1 MQVFVH
7 SEVSVLGASVQLQL
21 RHLPSKLSQRSV
33 HYSRVLA
40 FGERVLNRVNS
51 VSQDAFFKGK
61 KNLRPLCNRAESI
74 MLEDESCASGSVRRS
89 IVAAN
94 YDSSPKLARID
105 DCIDHSDGVT
115 SSSFVADHVTISPF
129 APLVQPPDR
138 GIGNGYGQTKL
149 GRPKTGALE
158 VGGFS
163 LEGVSVGGQETCVM
177 VPAYKVAFDSGR
189 CPERII
195 HQDFLFITHP
205 HMDHIGGICMYV
217 ASRGLLK
224 MKKPTVI
231 VPRCVKE
238 TVEKLFLIQRELD
251 GSDLPVNLIGLDIG
265 EEFNMGKNVVVKAFK
280 TYHVVPSQG
289 YILYSV
295 KEKLKPEYMGLPG
308 DKIKSLKASGVM
320 ITETV
325 KLPEVA
331 FTGDTTS
338 EFITDKANQDVLNAK
353 LLIMESTFLD
363 NYMSVEKAHEYG
375 HTHFSE
381 IVKLGD
387 HFKNKNIVLIHFSA
401 RYRQEDIF
409 KALKELPPILQ
420 GRVVA
425 LTEGF

>member
-1 MQVFVH
+1 MQSFLH
-7 SEVSVLGASVQLQL
+7 PQSAAAGGVLLPVARAQLPI
-21 RHLPSKLSQRSV
+21 RHLLRPVSNKFSQKSV
-33 HYSRVLA
+33 AKVLA
-40 FGERVLNRVNS
+40 FGEADCVNRRVNFATTQFFTGENNLPLQLPAVGSLLEHNCTASNVVGSLRTS
-51 VSQDAFFKGK
+51 VA
-61 KNLRPLCNRAESI
+61 
-74 MLEDESCASGSVRRS
+74 V
-89 IVAAN
+89 VAAATKN
-94 YDSSPKLARID
+94 SSPKANA
-105 DCIDHSDGVT
+105 DCIDNSAQLLTEDM
-115 SSSFVADHVTISPF
+115 A
-129 APLVQPPDR
+129 R
-138 GIGNGYGQTKL
+138 GISNGHGQTKL
-149 GRPKTGALE
+149 GRAKTGALE

-163 LEGVSVGGQETCVM
+163 IEGVSIGGQETCVM

-231 VPRCVKE
+231 VPRCVKD

-265 EEFNMGKNVVVKAFK
+265 EEFDMGKNVVVKAFK

-295 KEKLKPEYMGLPG
+295 KEKLKPEYVGLPG
-308 DKIKSLKASGVM
+308 DKIKSLKASGIM
-320 ITETV
+320 ITETIRV
-325 KLPEVA
+325 PEVA

-338 EFITDKANQDVLNAK
+338 DFITNKANQDALNAK

-381 IVKLGD
+381 IVALGD
-387 HFKNKNIVLIHFSA
+387 HFKNKNIVLTHFSA
-401 RYRQEDIF
+401 RYTQEDIF
-409 KALKELPPILQ
+409 KALKDLPPILQ

>member
-1 MQVFVH
+1 MQYFLH
-7 SEVSVLGASVQLQL
+7 PQSAAAGGVLLPVARAQFPI
-21 RHLPSKLSQRSV
+21 RHLLRPVSNKFSQKSV
-33 HYSRVLA
+33 AKVLA
-40 FGERVLNRVNS
+40 FGEADCVNRRVNFATTQFVTGENNLPLQLPAMGSLLEHNCTASNVVGSLRTS
-51 VSQDAFFKGK
+51 VA
-61 KNLRPLCNRAESI
+61 
-74 MLEDESCASGSVRRS
+74 V
-89 IVAAN
+89 VAAATKN
-94 YDSSPKLARID
+94 SSRKANA
-105 DCIDHSDGVT
+105 DCIDNSAQLLTEDMARGV
-115 SSSFVADHVTISPF
+115 S
-129 APLVQPPDR
+129 
-138 GIGNGYGQTKL
+138 NGYGQTKL
-149 GRPKTGALE
+149 GRAKTGALE

-163 LEGVSVGGQETCVM
+163 IEGVSIGGQETCVM

-205 HMDHIGGICMYV
+205 HMDHID
-217 ASRGLLK
+217 
-224 MKKPTVI
+224 
-231 VPRCVKE
+231 

-265 EEFNMGKNVVVKAFK
+265 EEFDMGKNVVVKAFK

-308 DKIKSLKASGVM
+308 DKIKSLKASGIM
-320 ITETV
+320 ITETIKV
-325 KLPEVA
+325 PEVA

-338 EFITDKANQDVLNAK
+338 NFITNKANQDALDAK

-381 IVKLGD
+381 IVALGD
-387 HFKNKNIVLIHFSA
+387 HFKNKNIVLTHFSA
-401 RYRQEDIF
+401 RYTQEDIF
-409 KALKELPPILQ
+409 KALKDLPPILQ